1 MNLQGG
7 TSMKRLKK
15 ALLILLTFSLVIGG
29 LYSMGWSQENA
40 IQDEWNI
47 LDLLVA
53 RPLGIVAGI
62 AGTGVFVLSLPFTI
76 PTGSV
81 DDAAKMFIVSPFKF
95 SFVREFPDEKL

>member
-1 MNLQGG
+1 
-7 TSMKRLKK
+7 MKRFKK

-40 IQDEWNI
+40 IRDEWNI

-81 DDAAKMFIVSPFKF
+81 DDAAKMFIISPFNF